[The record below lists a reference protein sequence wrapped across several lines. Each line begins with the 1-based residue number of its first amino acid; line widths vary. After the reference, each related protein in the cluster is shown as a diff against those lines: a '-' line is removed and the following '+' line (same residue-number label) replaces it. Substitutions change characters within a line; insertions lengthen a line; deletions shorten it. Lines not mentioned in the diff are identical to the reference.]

1 MTELLSKLHNT
12 TDHCNNDITLELCC
26 TTLTNSVTS
35 FIRSMMPD
43 DYAKFND
50 DIRKFCMEF
59 SQYSKSSIKLEL
71 LLMLKSILFRPSIL
85 NNNEYVI

>member
-1 MTELLSKLHNT
+1 
-12 TDHCNNDITLELCC
+12 
-26 TTLTNSVTS
+26 
-35 FIRSMMPD
+35 MMPD

-50 DIRKFCMEF
+50 DVRKFCMEF

-71 LLMLKSILFRPSIL
+71 LLMLESILFRPSIL